1 MKKKLVSALLVLSVM
16 FMLTGCF
23 EVHVS
28 QKITGDGIITETME
42 GYVNKQ
48 EYINYVNNLMN
59 AEGAPVVTAEYV
71 DKEMFKEGYEIEVID
86 GVEYYANKED
96 DNSEQTGSIAKWYK
110 LNRAETAKGG
120 QQIWERGFIMN
131 GAYFAD
137 EIDSEM
143 SSGEYEVYDKKSG
156 INQEAMLQS
165 YYIVYSVE
173 FDSDIVSVDENAV
186 IDPQNPKKVT
196 WRLSFDKINKDLTLY
211 ALCNSDI
218 QVSGVVQGKS
228 YKKAVSLH
236 YDGAVSAVYN
246 GQEIANDK
254 TFNKHGQHTVILK
267 AASGEQRTVTFFID
281 KKKPVIKK
289 LKNNK
294 TYKKHVKFAVKD
306 KDSGIASVA
315 IDGKKK
321 DVQKSLYTINKKGR
335 HRIVVK
341 DNAGNTNKVKIKI
354 K

>member
-1 MKKKLVSALLVLSVM
+1 
-16 FMLTGCF
+16 
-23 EVHVS
+23 
-28 QKITGDGIITETME
+28 
-42 GYVNKQ
+42 
-48 EYINYVNNLMN
+48 
-59 AEGAPVVTAEYV
+59 
-71 DKEMFKEGYEIEVID
+71 
-86 GVEYYANKED
+86 
-96 DNSEQTGSIAKWYK
+96 
-110 LNRAETAKGG
+110 
-120 QQIWERGFIMN
+120 MN

-143 SSGEYEVYDKKSG
+143 SSGEYEKESG
-156 INQEAMLQS
+156 INPEAMLQS
-165 YYIVYSVE
+165 YYMVYSVE
-173 FDSDIVSVDENAV
+173 FDSDIASADENAV